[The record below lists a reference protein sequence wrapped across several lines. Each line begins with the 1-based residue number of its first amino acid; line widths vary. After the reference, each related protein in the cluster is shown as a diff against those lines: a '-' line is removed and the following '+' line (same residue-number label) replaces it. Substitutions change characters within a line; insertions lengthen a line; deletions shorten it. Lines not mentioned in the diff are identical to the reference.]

1 MKIEKIQRT
10 TVVERVMQKMKE
22 LIASGQ
28 FKVHEQ
34 IPPEQELADMFGVAR
49 SSMREAIKIFH
60 YLGVLES
67 QTGRGTYVCD
77 RANISTEALTWS
89 ILLGEHD
96 IYEMVHLREVLEQ
109 AGLKLI
115 AEGYRD
121 EPDRVADLM
130 TDLETEIGAMRA
142 ATEHRDIDSLIRAD
156 YSFHGAIIRGSNN
169 SLFAAI
175 YSTLRSFMEE
185 EIKKTYE
192 GVDIAKVAR
201 EHQEFVDTIKTGDIE
216 KLLNLHQAHIRGIK
230 IKLESMIGMK
240 SEAV

>member
-1 MKIEKIQRT
+1 
-10 TVVERVMQKMKE
+10 
-22 LIASGQ
+22 
-28 FKVHEQ
+28 
-34 IPPEQELADMFGVAR
+34 MFGVAR

-121 EPDRVADLM
+121 EP
-130 TDLETEIGAMRA
+130 IG
-142 ATEHRDIDSLIRAD
+142 LQ
-156 YSFHGAIIRGSNN
+156 
-169 SLFAAI
+169 
-175 YSTLRSFMEE
+175 TL
-185 EIKKTYE
+185 
-192 GVDIAKVAR
+192 
-201 EHQEFVDTIKTGDIE
+201 
-216 KLLNLHQAHIRGIK
+216 
-230 IKLESMIGMK
+230 
-240 SEAV
+240 

>member
-10 TVVERVMQKMKE
+10 TVVERVMEKMKE

-96 IYEMVHLREVLEQ
+96 IYEMVHLREVLER

-121 EPDRVADLM
+121 APARVAELM
-130 TDLETEIGAMRA
+130 ADLETEIAAMRA
-142 ATEHRDIDSLIRAD
+142 ATEDRDIDSLIRAD

-169 SLFAAI
+169 SLFTAI

-192 GVDIAKVAR
+192 GVDIGKVAR
-201 EHQEFVDTIKTGDIE
+201 EHQEFVDAIKAGNIE
-216 KLLNLHQAHIRGIK
+216 KLLNLHQEHIGGIK
-230 IKLESMIGMK
+230 TKLESMIGTK
-240 SEAV
+240 RA

>member
-1 MKIEKIQRT
+1 MNIMKIEKIERT
-10 TVVERVMQKMKE
+10 TVVERVMEKMKE

-28 FKVHEQ
+28 FKVGEQ

-77 RANISTEALTWS
+77 RGKISTEALTWS
-89 ILLGEHD
+89 ILLGEND

-109 AGLKLI
+109 AGLRLI

-121 EPDRVADLM
+121 NPEKVAVLMADLEKEVA
-130 TDLETEIGAMRA
+130 TMRA
-142 ATEHRDIDSLIRAD
+142 ATMNRDMAALILAD
-156 YSFHGAIIRGSNN
+156 YNFHGAIIRGSNN
-169 SLFAAI
+169 SLFTAI
-175 YSTLRSFMEE
+175 YSTLRSFMHE

-192 GVDIAKVAR
+192 GADIGKAAR
-201 EHQEFVDTIKTGDIE
+201 EHQEFIDTIKTGDVE
-216 KLLNLHQAHIRGIK
+216 RTLQLHRGHIRGITA
-230 IKLESMIGMK
+230 KLESTRLP
-240 SEAV
+240 